1 MSIAQKHGTSVIVIS
16 FIMALMLTVMPL
28 PEWAEE
34 LRPLWVV
41 IVLIYWSMALP
52 QRVSVGV
59 GWSMGLLLDVV
70 NDAVLGQHALALALI
85 AFLTNNLHQRLRIF
99 PQSQQVI
106 VIFVFCV
113 IYSLI
118 ILWIKGIT
126 GTAPSVWLII
136 MPSFTT
142 ALVWPLAFII
152 LRHARRFY
160 RVN

>member
-34 LRPLWVV
+34 IRPHWVV

>member
-106 VIFVFCV
+106 VIFIFCV

-126 GTAPSVWLII
+126 GTAPSVWLIV

-142 ALVWPLAFII
+142 ALVWPLTFII